1 MSSYTTQYRKAHPEY
16 CEKERIIDRERVK
29 NIYHNNPE
37 YREKTKQRALAYYY
51 RMKEAKQNA
60 SISV

>member
-1 MSSYTTQYRKAHPEY
+1 MSSYSTKYRREHPEY
-16 CEKERIIDRERVK
+16 HEKEKLVDRERIK

>member
-1 MSSYTTQYRKAHPEY
+1 MSSYSTKFRREHPEY
-16 CEKERIIDRERVK
+16 YEKERIIDRERVQ